1 MTSWWRT
8 ERVNEWDETQVLDN
22 KGSLFFTHCG
32 FMDIMLLPTSDQKAS
47 APLLSVVLMMRP
59 PYNQL
64 YSAAAPLFSLV
75 IAHIHQ
81 YPISFS
87 WSRSHFISRTPNTL
101 LLFHESNF
109 HCNKTRFVLGSD
121 TSGKTNIAGSLSQR
135 LPWLQSHSLMIGF
148 TLCYRWLH
156 PPDSQRQCD
165 INDSDVPPYRLQ
177 AETSKEWWRKKKKI
191 TLFMIWTRFPH
202 SHFWEEVPLR
212 RGRHL
217 SWKYMNKSW
226 KGEKHRRTQTGGG
239 QRGQRLTSLARR
251 EVSYRLLQGQG
262 RCPLS
267 LSPDHGLCLAGR

>member
-156 PPDSQRQCD
+156 PPSPTPRGSV
-165 INDSDVPPYRLQ
+165 ILMIAMFHRIVYRLKHQ
-177 AETSKEWWRKKKKI
+177 RNGEERKKKI
-191 TLFMIWTRFPH
+191 TLFMISTL
-202 SHFWEEVPLR
+202 SLLR
-212 RGRHL
+212 R
-217 SWKYMNKSW
+217 SASA
-226 KGEKHRRTQTGGG
+226 T
-239 QRGQRLTSLARR
+239 R
-251 EVSYRLLQGQG
+251 ETLVMKI
-262 RCPLS
+262 
-267 LSPDHGLCLAGR
+267 HE

>member
-177 AETSKEWWRKKKKI
+177 AETSKEWWRKKKKNHSFYDLDPI
-191 TLFMIWTRFPH
+191 STL
-202 SHFWEEVPLR
+202 SLLR
-212 RGRHL
+212 R
-217 SWKYMNKSW
+217 SASA
-226 KGEKHRRTQTGGG
+226 T
-239 QRGQRLTSLARR
+239 RGDTCHENTWIR
-251 EVSYRLLQGQG
+251 
-262 RCPLS
+262 
-267 LSPDHGLCLAGR
+267 AGRGKNTDGPRQEEGNGVNVSPHWPDERSPIVCCRVKAGAPFL